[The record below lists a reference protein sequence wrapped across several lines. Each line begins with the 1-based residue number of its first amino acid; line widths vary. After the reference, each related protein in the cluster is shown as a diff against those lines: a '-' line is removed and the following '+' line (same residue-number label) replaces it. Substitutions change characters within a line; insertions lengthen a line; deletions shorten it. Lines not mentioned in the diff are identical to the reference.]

1 MRRYYL
7 LLIIGEYKVNKYNYT
22 VASRVRNQVE
32 LSGNQ
37 LAKRDRII
45 DAAVSVLLAHGVRSC
60 TVRSIAMEAKTS
72 KGIVHYY
79 FSDVDEIIDAA
90 MLKAVSLWIE
100 LISRDENLGNL
111 DTQDGP
117 VRNSKER
124 FWRFISKSMEPF
136 AHGDRTMMPL
146 LLEYWAIST
155 RRQRL
160 DPLRKVQNGLVQF
173 VSRLLASCDVD
184 NSERI
189 ALAVTSYLIGVNML
203 EIVERVSESEI
214 LDSIAL
220 LTGLELPRQLETT

>member
-1 MRRYYL
+1 
-7 LLIIGEYKVNKYNYT
+7 
-22 VASRVRNQVE
+22 
-32 LSGNQ
+32 
-37 LAKRDRII
+37 
-45 DAAVSVLLAHGVRSC
+45 
-60 TVRSIAMEAKTS
+60 
-72 KGIVHYY
+72 
-79 FSDVDEIIDAA
+79 
-90 MLKAVSLWIE
+90 
-100 LISRDENLGNL
+100 
-111 DTQDGP
+111 
-117 VRNSKER
+117 
-124 FWRFISKSMEPF
+124 
-136 AHGDRTMMPL
+136 MMPL